1 MKEIKE
7 ALKKNKFISMWE
19 KGLDYVVAG
28 KTSLIELLIKLV
40 IKMLSIIS
48 LIIYRRIYGRITI

>member
-28 KTSLIELLIKLV
+28 KTSLIELYNQVGNKDAINNLINNL
-40 IKMLSIIS
+40 
-48 LIIYRRIYGRITI
+48 